1 MKKQIIITGHDL
13 GLSKSINDGY
23 QYAIKSL
30 PKTFSELSILP
41 NSKYSTDAVSVA
53 KDSGLSINLSVSLI
67 NRHLYSLSNSSSLTD
82 SANHLK
88 NVNNFDNWDF
98 SVIDTFTD
106 TDIEKEIKAQYQWF
120 LDNFG
125 HKPSA
130 LVTQKGEHGDPK
142 ILEPLI
148 RLAKSENLPMRA
160 PLWNWQTNYGA
171 QSLVESEGIKTTS
184 QFLVCFKDWQQGN
197 GYDLE
202 IDMDRII
209 KKVNETDGISEIA
222 LLAGFCDQELFDMTS
237 VSWQRGQILNIIK
250 RKYFLIDRLYSE
262 FDVINYTDLLQS

>member
-13 GLSKSINDGY
+13 GFSKSINNGY
-23 QYAIKSL
+23 EYAIKNL
-30 PKTFSELSILP
+30 PKSFSELSVLP
-41 NSKYSTDAVSVA
+41 NSKYSLDAVKIA
-53 KDSGLSINLSVSLI
+53 KDSGISTNLCFSLL
-67 NRHLYSLSNSSSLTD
+67 NRNLYSLSSSPSLITT
-82 SANHLK
+82 ANHLK
-88 NVNNFDNWDF
+88 DTNNYNGWDF
-98 SVIDTFTD
+98 SIIDTFTD
-106 TDIEKEIKAQYQWF
+106 IDIEKEIQAQYQWF

-148 RLAKSENLPMRA
+148 KLAKSENLPMRA

-184 QFLVCFKDWQQGN
+184 QFLVCFKDWQKGS

-202 IDMDRII
+202 TDIDKII
-209 KKVNETDGISEIA
+209 NRVNSVDGVSEIA

-250 RKYFLIDRLYSE
+250 RKYFLIERLYQE
-262 FDVINYTDLLQS
+262 FDVINYSDLK